1 MCCKSYSSGLTP
13 WGSILPMC
21 KMVPCLGFACF
32 FCLSR
37 TVRSICYD
45 TLASLFDKMSLT
57 NLQDN
62 LPDSVFLQETNS
74 FTCEPDLGPEQR
86 AWALWCLFPALT
98 YRALSLLVY
107 GPLGCWEASDTKIS
121 QIDRDGKWKGDCQ
134 GLRSGSEGNAE
145 ILDKGYKLPVTRWV
159 NSGDPRYSV
168 VTIVNNALL
177 YT

>member
-121 QIDRDGKWKGDCQ
+121 QIDRDGKWKGGCQ
-134 GLRSGSEGNAE
+134 GLRGWG
-145 ILDKGYKLPVTRWV
+145 
-159 NSGDPRYSV
+159 
-168 VTIVNNALL
+168 
-177 YT
+177 